1 MAHGYLLHQFL
12 SPISN
17 MRNDEY
23 GSSKEGRLKFPLE
36 IAELFENFG
45 QKIKF

>member
-1 MAHGYLLHQFL
+1 
-12 SPISN
+12 

-36 IAELFENFG
+36 IARIVRKFWPKN
-45 QKIKF
+45 KILGARITATDHLKKG